1 MTEDYNLEMLDY
13 TLVMLDYIQE
23 MMDYMQGIVESNQE
37 TKGYNPEKLMERM
50 LIPHM
55 GRIVH
60 RILVM
65 HVHLDSSSSSVTSSC
80 HV

>member
-1 MTEDYNLEMLDY
+1 MGCRQVTEDYNLEMLDY
-13 TLVMLDYIQE
+13 SLVMLDYIQE
-23 MMDYMQGIVESNQE
+23 MMDYMQGIVESNQ
-37 TKGYNPEKLMERM
+37 EKLMERM

-65 HVHLDSSSSSVTSSC
+65 HVHLDSSNSSVTSSC